1 MGLLLAGFCGRRMSA
16 LTFDVSES
24 AGDLDRALLI
34 HCVRSLADKGRIAPL
49 PCMSAEGAQPV
60 EDSFVYNGNL
70 AVDCLPY
77 DTTELAMHEVQGW
90 ACMICTV
97 VMDTLYS
104 V

>member
-1 MGLLLAGFCGRRMSA
+1 MVHSSLLGMGLLLAGFCGRRMSA

-34 HCVRSLADKGRIAPL
+34 HCVRSHADKGRIAPL

-77 DTTELAMHEVQGW
+77 DTTELAMHEVRG
-90 ACMICTV
+90 
-97 VMDTLYS
+97 
-104 V
+104 